1 MTRASRNL
9 PRSCRWR
16 WVSTS
21 DMGRWRYSRTIRAM
35 RNAIAVSAWLTMKSM
50 PKMVENHLGS
60 TDRIQSTAMKVTL
73 NPQKRRPG
81 PARPLVRRCPRCGG
95 GAASCNG
102 PETPKPHKNHKK
114 EKGEGAAPGKE
125 GALG

>member
-1 MTRASRNL
+1 MIRNWENEKYAHTMTMASRNL

-35 RNAIAVSAWLTMKSM
+35 RNAIAVIAWLTMKSM

-73 NPQKRRPG
+73 KPQKRRPD
-81 PARPLVRRCPRCGG
+81 RKSTRLN
-95 GAASCNG
+95 SS
-102 PETPKPHKNHKK
+102 H
-114 EKGEGAAPGKE
+114 
-125 GALG
+125 LGI